1 MKRMMTAVFG
11 FLSLLLMAPPGVA
24 AERGRILRVAY
35 TKALTDPELL
45 AEAKKKNLE
54 IDPTSGE
61 ELEALAKE
69 VTAQPAEII
78 ERMRKLL
85 EQ

>member
-11 FLSLLLMAPPGVA
+11 FLSLLLMAPPGVP
-24 AERGRILRVAY
+24 AERVKILRVAY

-85 EQ
+85 EK